1 MIKERF
7 ISYVE
12 DSIRKNWEK
21 EALSNYREKG
31 YTYREIA
38 AIMVKQHM
46 AFREYGIREGD
57 TIALLGRN
65 SANWCATY
73 LAVVTYGAVVVPILP
88 DFKPD
93 DLHNIINHSDSKIL
107 FADDKLWESLE
118 PEKVK
123 DLQCVMSL
131 DSFEM
136 LLSRSGKITEIYK
149 SLDDKF
155 SQAYPAFSPADI
167 KFSGIDN
174 EKLAVLSY
182 TSGTTG
188 FSKGV
193 MIPHRSLA
201 ANIRY
206 AQKNM
211 PLEPGDKVVSF
222 LPLAHT
228 YGCAFEFL
236 FPFTYGCHITILTKT
251 PSPQILIQAF
261 KEIRPRLILS
271 VPLVIEKVYKKQLLP
286 VISKPAMKVMLKV
299 PGINKIL
306 FKKVRE
312 KLETSFGG
320 NFKELVIGGAA
331 FNADAEKFFRK
342 IGMRYAVGY
351 GMTECG
357 PLISYDGWRTARLAS
372 CGKPVDTLEVKIDSP
387 DPQNV
392 VGEIILRGDNVML
405 GYYNDPELTASVFDE
420 EGWFHTGD
428 IGHIEEG
435 KFLMVTDRKKEIF
448 KLSNGKFIAPQRV
461 ENILKE
467 SPAIDQIMVIGEHE
481 KFASALISPN
491 FKYFE
496 DWKTSRKVNYSSND
510 ELITLPEV
518 LQFFSSEVNKMNK
531 RLSPPERIN
540 RFRLVKDEW
549 SPATGELSPTLK
561 LRRKFI
567 HEKYSEVV
575 EQVYNK

>member
-12 DSIRKNWEK
+12 ESIRKNWEK

-31 YTYREIA
+31 YTYRQIA
-38 AIMVKQHM
+38 EMMVRQHI
-46 AFREYGIREGD
+46 AFREYGILEGD
-57 TIALLGRN
+57 KVALLGRN
-65 SANWCATY
+65 SANWCAMY

-93 DLHNIINHSDSKIL
+93 DLHNIINHSDSKVL
-107 FADDKLWESLE
+107 FVDDKLWESLE
-118 PEKVK
+118 PEKIK
-123 DLQCVMSL
+123 EIQCVRSL
-131 DSFEM
+131 DSFDM
-136 LLSRSGKITEIYK
+136 LLSRSEKITEIYK
-149 SLDDKF
+149 NLDEKF
-155 SQAYPAFSPADI
+155 AKDHPSFSPDDI
-167 KFSGIDN
+167 KFSDVDN
-174 EKLAVLSY
+174 EHLAVLSY

-211 PLEPGDKVVSF
+211 PLESGDPVVSF

-261 KEIRPRLILS
+261 KEIKPRLILS
-271 VPLVIEKVYKKQLLP
+271 VPLVIEKVYKQQLLP
-286 VISKPAMKVMLKV
+286 VISKPTMKVLFKI

-320 NFKELVIGGAA
+320 RFKEIVIGGAA

-342 IGMRYAVGY
+342 IRMRYSVGY

-357 PLISYDGWRTARLAS
+357 PLIAYDGWRTARFAS
-372 CGKPVDTLEVKIDSP
+372 CGKAVDTLEVKIDSP
-387 DPQNV
+387 DPQNT

-405 GYYNDPELTASVFDE
+405 GYYKNGKATKEVIDE
-420 EGWFHTGD
+420 NGWMHTGD
-428 IGHIEEG
+428 LGVIDKDGYIYIKGRSKDMLLGPSGKNIYPEEIESRINNY
-435 KFLMVTDRKKEIF
+435 KYVTESVIISEDD
-448 KLSNGKFIAPQRV
+448 KLVGLIYPDYEALRNDG
-461 ENILKE
+461 
-467 SPAIDQIMVIGEHE
+467 IGEDGLAAALDNIRKDLNGHLPDYMVVT
-481 KFASALISPN
+481 KFRVHPEEFA
-491 FKYFE
+491 
-496 DWKTSRKVNYSSND
+496 KTPKKS
-510 ELITLPEV
+510 I
-518 LQFFSSEVNKMNK
+518 K
-531 RLSPPERIN
+531 RYLYMKS
-540 RFRLVKDEW
+540 
-549 SPATGELSPTLK
+549 
-561 LRRKFI
+561 
-567 HEKYSEVV
+567 
-575 EQVYNK
+575 